1 MKIHY
6 DPQTDSLYIHLSTK
20 PGVDSEAVTD
30 DFVVDLGANGE
41 PVGIDIQ
48 HAGATVD
55 LAKLVAH
62 NLPVTKNAVGDHAP
76 A

>member
-20 PGVDSEAVTD
+20 PGVDSKAVTD
-30 DFVVDLGANGE
+30 DFVVDFSENGA

-48 HAGATVD
+48 HAGKTVD
-55 LAKLVAH
+55 LTELVAR
-62 NLPVTKNAVGDHAP
+62 NLPVKQDR
-76 A
+76 